1 LSSNGA
7 GPLLDVEDLVVAY
20 PIARGLTGAALR
32 RPERQVLAVDGIS
45 FSVDRGELVALVGES
60 GCGKTTTAQ
69 TVLRLADATSGRVSF
84 DGRDITELPNRALRP
99 LRRSMQI
106 IYQDPYESRL
116 DPRMTVRDAVEEPML
131 IHGIAAARARARS
144 SPRAVARVEL
154 TPPDLRLERYPHELS
169 GGTASTRCDRRE
181 PRAEASCSSRT
192 SRSRCSMSRSSRST
206 EPARPAPTGWAPE
219 S

>member
-32 RPERQVLAVDGIS
+32 RPERRVLAVDGIT
-45 FSVDRGELVALVGES
+45 FNVDRGELVALVGES

-69 TVLRLADATSGRVSF
+69 AVLRLVEATSGRVSF

-106 IYQDPYESRL
+106 IYQDPYESL

-131 IHGIAAARARARS
+131 IHGLGGSRAARRDLVRAIHTNYRGDSVNAWRSLRVSCS
-144 SPRAVARVEL
+144 SP
-154 TPPDLRLERYPHELS
+154 
-169 GGTASTRCDRRE
+169 
-181 PRAEASCSSRT
+181 SCSSRM
-192 SRSRCSMSRSSRST
+192 SRSRCSTSRSGL
-206 EPARPAPTGWAPE
+206 EC
-219 S
+219 